1 LQPYQGDNAMKK
13 LIALALLSTLAFA
26 PAAQAQSAFVM
37 VIGER
42 TYEQKRPDRTPLTDE
57 QRVEIAAERACE
69 KPFIRD
75 LKGQRLYA
83 ECLTEARA
91 QAVALLA
98 ANDTP
103 ATQISLR

>member
-1 LQPYQGDNAMKK
+1 MKK
-13 LIALALLSTLAFA
+13 LTTLALLSTLALA

-42 TYEQKRPDRTPLTDE
+42 SYEQSRPDRAPLTDE
-57 QRVEIAAERACE
+57 QRIEIAAEQACE

-91 QAVALLA
+91 QAVAQLA
-98 ANDTP
+98 ANTTEG
-103 ATQISLR
+103 TQLSLR

>member
-1 LQPYQGDNAMKK
+1 MKK
-13 LIALALLSTLAFA
+13 LITLAILSTLAFA

-42 TYEQKRPDRTPLTDE
+42 TYEQNRPARAPLTDE
-57 QRVEIAAERACE
+57 QRIEIAAEQACK

-98 ANDTP
+98 ENEAP
-103 ATQISLR
+103 ATQLSLR